1 MPLST
6 IFQLYCGRGTYKG
19 FLGLCHFQQY
29 FSYIVAEEH
38 IRGFWVYVESGI
50 NPKTS
55 YMFLCH
61 NITEILLKVA

>member
-1 MPLST
+1 MFLCHNITEILLKVEFFGFMPLST

-38 IRGFWVYVESGI
+38 IRGFWVYATF
-50 NPKTS
+50 N
-55 YMFLCH
+55 
-61 NITEILLKVA
+61 NI